1 MSEDL
6 PLAREDQHT
15 ISDEELSSLMCAVQ
29 QGDAAA
35 YSRLLCEIT
44 RRVRRVVRQQR
55 GFAGAAE
62 VEDLVQDVLL
72 SVHAVRASYDPERP
86 FIPWLMAIVRNRL
99 ADGAR
104 RYARRAA
111 REVQVDD
118 IDVTFAD
125 VRTNTGESALST
137 EALQAAVQAL
147 PPGQRQAI
155 ELLKLREMSLQE
167 ASSLTGTSIGAL
179 KVATHR
185 AMAALRRTLRN
196 ASRVQH

>member
-167 ASSLTGTSIGAL
+167 ESSLTGTSIGAL